1 MQHQLRFDG
10 GRVPVVKANIID
22 QGMHEEMD
30 FAMAGGV
37 A

>member
-1 MQHQLRFDG
+1 MSVSLPAEFAKAI
-10 GRVPVVKANIID
+10 VKANIID